1 MSLIARRSLFTKMSM
16 HAGGPWMAYRSFTS
30 DSSVKQ
36 QKLAKGTLR
45 RVVSYS
51 QPFKL
56 GIAIYLG
63 VLVVSSLLVIAQ
75 PLLFR
80 QIVDHAI
87 PAQDKRAVLYMAL
100 AIAGLA
106 LIELALGIF
115 SRKVQADI
123 GEGLIFNLRTEV
135 FDHVQRQSIA
145 FFTKAQTGAL
155 ISRLNS
161 DVMGAQRA
169 FTSTLGG
176 VVGNVI
182 SLVVV
187 IGTMA
192 ILSWQI
198 TVAALLLLPVFIIPA
213 RIIGRQLQVLTRDQ
227 ANMNSE
233 LSAQM
238 AERFNVSGAL
248 LMKFFGNP
256 KTETNQFSDKAMKVR
271 DVGIKIAVA
280 NSVFMSALALVGSLA
295 TAAVYGVGG
304 YAVIN
309 KSMTLGTLLTLVA
322 LIFRLYGPLTALA
335 NVRVDIMTSL
345 VSFERVFE
353 VLDLQPMVRDKPD
366 ATALDKGPAT
376 VEFAD
381 VSFRYPAS
389 HEVSLA
395 SLEGVARPET
405 STSEALVLSNIS
417 FTARPGELV
426 ALVGPSG
433 AGKTTITALV
443 SRLYDPISGTVKVNG
458 VDVRD
463 ASQQSLHDVVG
474 VVSQDAHMYHDT
486 IRANL
491 LYARNDATESELWQ
505 ACEDAQ
511 IAEML
516 RSLPDGLD
524 TVVGDRGYRLS
535 GGEKQ
540 RLAIARLLLK
550 APAVVVLDE
559 ATAHLDSENEAAV
572 QLALTKALSARTSI
586 VIAHRLSTIRQ
597 ASQIL
602 VVENGTVV
610 QQGTH
615 DELLASGGL
624 YADLYARQF
633 VDETEIT

>member
-1 MSLIARRSLFTKMSM
+1 MSM
-16 HAGGPWMAYRSFTS
+16 HGGGPWMAYRSFTS

-36 QKLAKGTLR
+36 IKLADGTLK

-51 QPFKL
+51 RPFR
-56 GIAIYLG
+56 GAITIYLG
-63 VLVVSSLLVIAQ
+63 VLVISSLLVIAQ

-80 QIVDHAI
+80 RIVDHAI
-87 PAQDKRAVLYMAL
+87 PEKNTSAVLAISL
-100 AIAGLA
+100 SIAAIA
-106 LIELALGIF
+106 IFELLLGIF
-115 SRKVQADI
+115 SRKVQARI

-176 VVGNVI
+176 VVGNLI

-187 IGTMA
+187 IATMFV
-192 ILSWQI
+192 LSWQI
-198 TVAALLLLPVFIIPA
+198 TLASLLMLPIFLVPA
-213 RIIGRQLQVLTRDQ
+213 RIIGRQLQVYTRNQ
-227 ANMNSE
+227 ANLNSD

-248 LMKFFGNP
+248 LMKLFGNP
-256 KTETNQFSDKAMKVR
+256 KSENQQFADKAVKVR
-271 DVGIKIAVA
+271 DIGINIAVA
-280 NSVFMSALALVGSLA
+280 NSIFMSSLALLGSLA

-304 YAVIN
+304 FAVIN
-309 KSMTLGTLLTLVA
+309 QTMTLGTLLTLVA

-353 VLDLQPMVRDKPD
+353 VLDLQPMVTDKPD
-366 ATALDKGPAT
+366 ASDLQKGPAT
-376 VEFAD
+376 LEFSN

-405 STSEALVLSNIS
+405 STSNETVINDVT
-417 FTARPGELV
+417 FTANPGELV

-433 AGKTTITALV
+433 AGKTTMTALI
-443 SRLYDPISGTVKVNG
+443 SRLYDPTSGQIKVNNLDLR
-458 VDVRD
+458 DV
-463 ASQQSLHDVVG
+463 SQQSLHEVIG

-491 LYARNDATESELWQ
+491 LYAKPSASESEVWE

-511 IAEML
+511 IAQMI

-550 APAVVVLDE
+550 SPDIVVLDE

-572 QLALTKALSARTSI
+572 QLALAKALSARTSI

-602 VVENGTVV
+602 VIDNGSVV
-610 QQGTH
+610 QRGTH
-615 DELLASGGL
+615 EQLLESGGL
-624 YADLYARQF
+624 YAELHARQF
-633 VDETEIT
+633 ADEPETS